1 MIHLGFLRR
10 PRMNKTTGN
19 RGPRRAAALA
29 VVAAVAVLA
38 AACSSAPS
46 SDGSTTT
53 QEYSLAQCMR
63 SHGVPDF
70 PDPNP
75 AEGFSA
81 SSFSSNGANGT
92 VDLDSSQVQKAYG
105 SCRHL
110 LADSPNLSQLQQ
122 QIQQLQQKEQQK
134 EEQELPVLLK
144 YSQCMQSHGEP
155 DFPDPPGS
163 GQTTV
168 PKGSALIN
176 PQSPQYLAAANAC
189 RQLLPAG
196 LQIHLGSHASK
207 GSSGP

>member
-1 MIHLGFLRR
+1 MS
-10 PRMNKTTGN
+10 KTTGN

-29 VVAAVAVLA
+29 VVAAVVVLA

-46 SDGSTTT
+46 SDSSTIS
-53 QEYSLAQCMR
+53 QEFALAQCMR
-63 SHGVPDF
+63 SHGVPEF

-75 AEGFSA
+75 SQGFSG

-110 LADSPNLSQLQQ
+110 LAGSPNLSQVQQDIQQ
-122 QIQQLQQKEQQK
+122 QQEK
-134 EEQELPVLLK
+134 EEQELPTLLK

-163 GQTTV
+163 GQTTA

-176 PQSPQYLAAANAC
+176 PQSPQYLAAASAC
-189 RQLLPAG
+189 QHLLPAG
-196 LQIHLGSHASK
+196 AHINIGINRSK
-207 GSSGP
+207 GTKGS